1 MKSWTPDASEHFEAW
16 LGTVKRSVAA
26 DPTLNP
32 DDIAQDLRA
41 HVHAELEAAPEP
53 VTVGAVD
60 QVLTSLGNPAQWGD
74 SIRQPKDLKATA
86 WFQRNVVDVVT
97 EWQKKL
103 AGDGGMP
110 VLLLVLTLVAIPT
123 FDHIGFFLLAFAYF
137 VARAQVTYA
146 PATLVGRKKWMI
158 YLPLAIGSGMLAGLV
173 LGFPLMMQGGAL
185 NPFVPFEAMWGL
197 GCWWVIV
204 GILAAR
210 EPNVVRAAFKPF
222 AEAFDSSHAR
232 LISLIGAAMLIVSS
246 VILLSR

>member
-26 DPTLNP
+26 DPALNP
-32 DDIAQDLRA
+32 EDIAQDLRA
-41 HVHAELEAAPEP
+41 HVHAELEAVPEP

-146 PATLVGRKKWMI
+146 PATLVGKKKWMI
-158 YLPLAIGSGMLAGLV
+158 YLPLAIGSGVLAGLV
-173 LGFPLMMQGGAL
+173 LGFPLMLQDGYVGRSVA
-185 NPFVPFEAMWGL
+185 FEAMWGL
-197 GCWWVIV
+197 GCWWVLV

-210 EPNVVRAAFKPF
+210 EPKAVRAALKPF
-222 AEAFDSSHAR
+222 AETFDASHAR
-232 LISLIGAAMLIVSS
+232 LISLIGAALLIASS
-246 VILLSR
+246 VVLLSR

>member
-41 HVHAELEAAPEP
+41 HVHAELEASPEP

-60 QVLTSLGNPAQWGD
+60 QVLTSLGNPGQWGD
-74 SIRQPKDLKATA
+74 SIRQPKEPTATA

-123 FDHIGFFLLAFAYF
+123 FERIGFVLLAFAYF

-146 PATLVGRKKWMI
+146 PGMLAGKKKWMI

-173 LGFPLMMQGGAL
+173 LGFPLILQAGELRVLSA
-185 NPFVPFEAMWGL
+185 FDAMWAL

-210 EPNVVRAAFKPF
+210 EPKAVRGALKPF
-222 AEAFDSSHAR
+222 AETFDASHAR
-232 LISLIGAAMLIVSS
+232 LISLVGAALLIASS
-246 VILLSR
+246 VFLLSR

>member
-32 DDIAQDLRA
+32 DDITQDLRA
-41 HVHAELEAAPEP
+41 HVHAELEAAAEP

-74 SIRQPKDLKATA
+74 SIRLPNDLKTA

-103 AGDGGMP
+103 AGDSGVP

-146 PATLVGRKKWMI
+146 PATLVGKKKWLI
-158 YLPLAIGSGMLAGLV
+158 YLPLGIGSSVLAGLV
-173 LGFPLMMQGGAL
+173 LGFPFFLEGDFLQPLEG
-185 NPFVPFEAMWGL
+185 MWAL
-197 GCWWVIV
+197 GCWWILV

-210 EPNVVRAAFKPF
+210 EPKAVRAALKPF
-222 AEAFDSSHAR
+222 AETFEASHAR
-232 LISLIGAAMLIVSS
+232 LISLIGAALLIASS